1 MLKEDVALVRMGQ
14 RKQKFL
20 SNLSKYLNYK
30 QKYLKIKLQFLVVG
44 NKHVFLNNFIN
55 QNF

>member
-1 MLKEDVALVRMGQ
+1 MLKGDVALVRMGH
-14 RKQKFL
+14 RKQKIL